1 MTEHAVSFGYWLRR
15 RRKALDLTQAE
26 LAAKTGCAVT
36 TIKKLE
42 TDARRPSRQLAE
54 RLAEALA
61 LPEAERQILLAEAGL
76 PPLSPAISRD
86 AESQSPLPPVPPA
99 SPGPLIGRTRELA
112 QLHAFLLEGST
123 RLLTLTGPGGVG
135 KTRLA
140 LQLAADLRH
149 QFVDG
154 VWLVDLAPL
163 NDSHLVPA
171 TIAHALG
178 YETGAEPLAVLM
190 AALRHGHA
198 LLVLDN
204 FEQVLDAAP
213 AVAQLLAAAP
223 HLAVIVTSRAP
234 LRLTFEQEYAVPP
247 LEVPPEQNSLA
258 LESYAAVE
266 LFTRRARA
274 VQPDFMLTAENEA
287 AVAAICRRLDG
298 LPLALELAAAH
309 VRLLPPPA
317 LLRRLERRLDML
329 IGGARDLPPRQQ
341 TLRATLDWSWGLLS
355 SRERRVLARLGV
367 FAGGA
372 TLEALEAVCG
382 ESERVDVTAT
392 AAALI
397 EQSLLRRLESADG
410 EPRLTMLETVRE
422 YALDQLAAGGEEA
435 TTRNRHAAY
444 FLSLAEAAVPRLRG
458 PDQVRWLNWLEA
470 EHDNLRAACEW
481 LHAAGNI
488 EAELRLVAAL
498 HWFWDRRGYLTEG
511 RARIAA
517 ALAAA
522 EGVLDPG
529 GALLRA
535 QAWAQIGAAAL
546 AFDQGDRAAVAP
558 LAQASVTLFAQ
569 LGDDDGLTMALLRLA
584 FAVSAA
590 DPQRAGVLLRQAQQ
604 HARRAGD
611 PWFLGL
617 ALFVSAQA
625 LLFGQGDTA
634 AARGC
639 MAEALPALQAS
650 GDLYLLAHG
659 TSTLGLIELADG
671 HPADALAAVGQA
683 LALVRTLADTRSVAL
698 IAATAADAAR
708 CQEEYA
714 RAAELY
720 SESLALYHDL
730 GNRSEIPA
738 ILHNQGYVALGLHDH
753 AAARDLFIASLR
765 RQQAAGNRAGMVEG
779 LNALAAL
786 AVAQQRPERAARLF
800 AAAEAIG
807 AADSAPIWPAER
819 CEIERHKAALRAEL
833 PAQTLKQLWREGE
846 AFSVEKAITY
856 ALADGTQ
863 TDAQSHA
870 QPSVRLHS
878 LSAREREVAA
888 LIAQGASN
896 RAIAETL
903 VISERTVE
911 RHVANMF
918 AKLDFGS
925 RTQIAAFAVQA
936 GLTAPQA

>member
-42 TDARRPSRQLAE
+42 ADARRPSRQLAE

-61 LPEAERQILLAEAGL
+61 LPDAAQQMLPAEA
-76 PPLSPAISRD
+76 
-86 AESQSPLPPVPPA
+86 PLPPISPGAESLPPA
-99 SPGPLIGRTRELA
+99 PPAPPGPLIGRARELA
-112 QLHAFLLEGST
+112 QLRAYLLEGST

-140 LQLAADLRH
+140 LQLAADLRD

-154 VWLVDLAPL
+154 VWFIDLAPL
-163 NDSHLVPA
+163 NDGRLVA
-171 TIAHALG
+171 AAIAHALG
-178 YETGAEPLAVLM
+178 YEAGAGPLAVLM
-190 AALRHGHA
+190 RALRDRHA

-213 AVAQLLAAAP
+213 AIAQLLAAAP
-223 HLAVIVTSRAP
+223 HLAVIATSRAP
-234 LRLTFEQEYAVPP
+234 LHLTFEQEYAVPP
-247 LEVPPEQNSLA
+247 LEVPPEQRPLA

-266 LFTRRARA
+266 LFMRRARA
-274 VQPDFMLTAENEA
+274 VQPGFALNDQNEA

-309 VRLLPPPA
+309 VRLLSPPA
-317 LLRRLERRLDML
+317 LLRRLERRLDVL
-329 IGGARDLPPRQQ
+329 TEGPRDLPPRQR
-341 TLRATLDWSWGLLS
+341 TLRAALDWSWDLLS
-355 SRERRVLARLGV
+355 PRERRVLARLGV

-382 ESERVDVTAT
+382 ESERGDVTAA

-397 EQSLLRRLESADG
+397 EQSLARRFESADG
-410 EPRLTMLETVRE
+410 EPRVTMLETVRE
-422 YALDQLAAGGEEA
+422 YALDQLAASGEETGA
-435 TTRNRHAAY
+435 RDRHAAY
-444 FLSLAEAAVPRLRG
+444 FLSLAEAAAPRLRG
-458 PDQVRWLNWLEA
+458 PDQVRWLDWLA
-470 EHDNLRAACEW
+470 ADHDNLRAACEW
-481 LHAAGNI
+481 LHTAGKV

-498 HWFWDRRGYLTEG
+498 HWFWDRRGYLAEG

-522 EGVLDPG
+522 DDVRDPG
-529 GALLRA
+529 DALLRA
-535 QAWAQIGAAAL
+535 RGAALIGAAAL
-546 AFDQGDRAAVAP
+546 AFDQGDREAVALP
-558 LAQASVTLFAQ
+558 AQESAAIFTQ
-569 LGDDDGLTMALLRLA
+569 LGDDGGLAMALLRLA
-584 FAVSAA
+584 FAASAA
-590 DPQRAGVLLRQAQQ
+590 DPQRAGALLQQAQQ
-604 HARRAGD
+604 HARAAGD

-625 LLFGQGDTA
+625 LLFGKGDTA

-639 MAEALPALQAS
+639 MAEALPALQAG
-650 GDLYLLAHG
+650 GDPYLLAHG
-659 TSTLGLIELADG
+659 LGTLGLIELADG
-671 HPADALAAVGQA
+671 RPADALAALERA
-683 LALVRTLADTRSVAL
+683 LILVRTLADTRSVAL
-698 IAATAADAAR
+698 IAATTADAAR
-708 CQEEYA
+708 CQGDYA

-730 GNRSEIPA
+730 GNRAEIPA
-738 ILHNQGYVALGLHDH
+738 ILHNQGYAALGLHDY
-753 AAARDLFIASLR
+753 AAARDLFVESLR
-765 RQQAAGNRAGMVEG
+765 RQQAGGNSAGIVEG
-779 LNALAAL
+779 MNALAAL

-800 AAAEAIG
+800 AAAEAVG
-807 AADSAPIWPAER
+807 AVSPAPIWPAER
-819 CEIERHKAALRAEL
+819 YEIERHKAALRAEL
-833 PAQTLKQLWREGE
+833 PAQMLKQLWREGQ
-846 AFSVEKAITY
+846 AFSAEKAITY

-863 TDAQSHA
+863 AEVQTDMQGGA
-870 QPSVRLHS
+870 QPSSRLHS

-936 GLTAPQA
+936 GLAAPQA